1 MNGKGVQGR
10 SPASAPWHPDRSGKT
25 PIRDTLEGGEAP
37 IVFRQQTGGL
47 AGPFGDRS
55 VSHLAECD
63 SICMKRRQ
71 SLLCNKSFYR
81 GVTVFCKTRAQG
93 VRRRRYRL
101 SRPSGWLFNVTAH
114 KRINRSLWLGT
125 RLARQAFETSRGV
138 RVLSR
143 DHLGVVGVGWV
154 SRLKPKSPQSIAIHT
169 SPRIGRRI
177 APCAPGSRRAA
188 APELIKLF
196 TSWNLIIRYSFIE

>member
-1 MNGKGVQGR
+1 MERAFRDAAPHPRLGTQTAPGR
-10 SPASAPWHPDRSGKT
+10 LPLETPWR
-25 PIRDTLEGGEAP
+25 GGEAP

-55 VSHLAECD
+55 VSPLAECD

-71 SLLCNKSFYR
+71 SLLCNKSFAEVSPFFARHAHKASVDVGIAYPDLAT
-81 GVTVFCKTRAQG
+81 GCST
-93 VRRRRYRL
+93 L
-101 SRPSGWLFNVTAH
+101 RPH